1 MEPEEMDVVEL
12 LADVAV
18 EPDWAYDPGP
28 GARPSVLNKGER
40 GMVVHCQ
47 DTTPPLYSVEF
58 LDLSNGQLRVL
69 AVLRGEQIKVVER
82 NTLGGA

>member
-18 EPDWAYDPGP
+18 EPGWAHDPEISL
-28 GARPSVLNKGER
+28 SVLNKGER

-69 AVLRGEQIKVVER
+69 AVVRGEQIKVVER